1 MVLVSELYGKQIISN
16 DGKRLGGV
24 EDIILDFEK
33 GVVAS
38 LLTTKIDNL
47 IKSENTAQMLKK
59 NSINYERV
67 KNVSETIIVS
77 SLEKPAPAT
86 R

>member
-16 DGKRLGGV
+16 DGKRIGTV
-24 EDIILDFEK
+24 EDIIMDFEK
-33 GVVAS
+33 GLIAS

-47 IKSENTAQMLKK
+47 IKSDNTAQLLKK
-59 NSINYERV
+59 NSISYERV

-77 SLEKPAPAT
+77 ASEHRA
-86 R
+86 